1 MIKRRLFLGFTL
13 LCSFIGISAQYKIL
27 TIEEMFQLADENSKA
42 INIRSIAIDE
52 AEQAIKVAKND
63 KLPDIKAHLSL
74 NYIGDGYMTDRDFS
88 NAIHAEMPHF
98 GNSFALKASQVVYA
112 GGKISEN
119 IRNKQLHQQIAE
131 LELSQQKQD
140 LRFILLGYYLDLFQL
155 RNQVVVYQKNIEQTK
170 LLVKDMQ
177 AAYKQG
183 TALKSDITRYELQ
196 LQNLELGLTTT
207 ENKMNVINHHLS
219 TTIGLDPAIKL
230 LPDTTMLVKYS
241 IDKGTESTWREDI
254 DNTPKMKLAQKAI
267 ELNLSEQQMIKA
279 ERRPNISLFATNEF
293 SGPILIEVPPMN
305 NNFTYWFA
313 GVEVS
318 YNIDA
323 LFKSNKK
330 LKKAKISTMKSE
342 EKRKLIE
349 EEIDNAL
356 HEAYI
361 GLDEAYVRLRTQ
373 KKSVQLAH
381 ENYKI
386 VQQRYLNG
394 LSLITDM
401 LDASNMQLD
410 MELKLAN
417 DQIGILY
424 QYFLLKKIT
433 GSL

>member
-42 INIRSIAIDE
+42 IKIRSIAIDE

-219 TTIGLDPAIKL
+219 TTIGLDP
-230 LPDTTMLVKYS
+230 
-241 IDKGTESTWREDI
+241 EDV
-254 DNTPKMKLAQKAI
+254 A
-267 ELNLSEQQMIKA
+267 
-279 ERRPNISLFATNEF
+279 
-293 SGPILIEVPPMN
+293 
-305 NNFTYWFA
+305 
-313 GVEVS
+313 
-318 YNIDA
+318 
-323 LFKSNKK
+323 
-330 LKKAKISTMKSE
+330 
-342 EKRKLIE
+342 KLI
-349 EEIDNAL
+349 
-356 HEAYI
+356 
-361 GLDEAYVRLRTQ
+361 
-373 KKSVQLAH
+373 
-381 ENYKI
+381 
-386 VQQRYLNG
+386 
-394 LSLITDM
+394 
-401 LDASNMQLD
+401 
-410 MELKLAN
+410 
-417 DQIGILY
+417 
-424 QYFLLKKIT
+424 
-433 GSL
+433 

>member
-1 MIKRRLFLGFTL
+1 
-13 LCSFIGISAQYKIL
+13 
-27 TIEEMFQLADENSKA
+27 
-42 INIRSIAIDE
+42 
-52 AEQAIKVAKND
+52 
-63 KLPDIKAHLSL
+63 
-74 NYIGDGYMTDRDFS
+74 
-88 NAIHAEMPHF
+88 
-98 GNSFALKASQVVYA
+98 
-112 GGKISEN
+112 
-119 IRNKQLHQQIAE
+119 
-131 LELSQQKQD
+131 
-140 LRFILLGYYLDLFQL
+140 
-155 RNQVVVYQKNIEQTK
+155 
-170 LLVKDMQ
+170 MQ

-219 TTIGLDPAIKL
+219 TTIGLDPSIKL

-241 IDKGTESTWREDI
+241 VNKGTESSWKEGI
-254 DNTPKMKLAQKAI
+254 NETPEMKLAEKAI

-293 SGPILIEVPPMN
+293 SGPILIEVPPLN

-342 EKRKLIE
+342 EKRRLIE

-361 GLDEAYVRLRTQ
+361 GLDEAYIRLRTQ

>member
-42 INIRSIAIDE
+42 IKIRSIAIDE

-177 AAYKQG
+177 AA
-183 TALKSDITRYELQ
+183 
-196 LQNLELGLTTT
+196 
-207 ENKMNVINHHLS
+207 
-219 TTIGLDPAIKL
+219 
-230 LPDTTMLVKYS
+230 
-241 IDKGTESTWREDI
+241 
-254 DNTPKMKLAQKAI
+254 
-267 ELNLSEQQMIKA
+267 
-279 ERRPNISLFATNEF
+279 
-293 SGPILIEVPPMN
+293 
-305 NNFTYWFA
+305 
-313 GVEVS
+313 
-318 YNIDA
+318 
-323 LFKSNKK
+323 
-330 LKKAKISTMKSE
+330 
-342 EKRKLIE
+342 
-349 EEIDNAL
+349 
-356 HEAYI
+356 
-361 GLDEAYVRLRTQ
+361 
-373 KKSVQLAH
+373 
-381 ENYKI
+381 
-386 VQQRYLNG
+386 
-394 LSLITDM
+394 
-401 LDASNMQLD
+401 
-410 MELKLAN
+410 
-417 DQIGILY
+417 
-424 QYFLLKKIT
+424 
-433 GSL
+433 